1 MIVREEKS
9 KQEAAQRQPHPL
21 KWWIPALV
29 FFGGLVALAVL
40 VVVLMPPE
48 TTPGVSTPPPINVY
62 VEEVATI
69 PEVEDYFEI
78 NGVVEPHRDVGV
90 AAEVA
95 GRIESHGTADK
106 PLKEGDYVQPGDV
119 ILRINTDLLQAEF
132 NRYDAQRRFD
142 AAELERTIELN
153 RRQVATAREV
163 DEARTRWQISQAAYE
178 TAQAQL
184 DRSIV
189 KSPIPGVLNDLPV
202 EVGEYVQP
210 GDVVANIVQDDPVK
224 VVVHVPE
231 RNIRYL
237 SVGDQHMIMDKRT
250 GPVLSQNG
258 GSEPPEKW
266 RGTITFISA
275 TADAATNTTR
285 VELTVPNPRD
295 GENRRLRSGLIVLT
309 RLTRQVLK
317 DVIMV
322 PLRVL
327 IPQPSNG
334 GQQYVVFV
342 NVDGV
347 AEQRIVVPGQI
358 RGNMVTIVGGDLKPG
373 EKLIIEGHRYV
384 GPGQA
389 LREVSMQEAMQ

>member
-237 SVGDQHMIMDKRT
+237 SVGDQHMIMDKLT

-295 GENRRLRSGLIVLT
+295 GENRRLRSGQIVLT

>member
-237 SVGDQHMIMDKRT
+237 SVGDQHMIMDKLT